1 MVHQSALRL
10 FCSHGSALLFIALHP
25 DCTVHDLAE
34 ALVLTR
40 RRVWALVSDLKRGDL
55 ISTRR
60 EGRRH
65 HYSINEDAPIPD
77 PILSHLTLGRISQT
91 LLT

>member
-34 ALVLTR
+34 ALVLTK
-40 RRVWALVSDLKRGDL
+40 RRVWALVSDLKQGDL